1 LKKRI
6 SILCSCNLI
15 TTKPVLIMRYKVNTD
30 HFEYLD
36 IKKSIQKKE
45 NYNTDTN
52 QIMTSFPINAGGRTL
67 LIGIDFNPNK
77 IKEKSLH
84 TQISDG
90 ETWESSGWS
99 SNAKTK
105 EEFIVSALRQVKE
118 MLEAAIPEFE

>member
-1 LKKRI
+1 
-6 SILCSCNLI
+6 
-15 TTKPVLIMRYKVNTD
+15 MRYKVNTD